1 MQLADAPSLTS
12 HDFAAARTFVDTAHG
27 RIAYVERG
35 SGPVALFIHG
45 GVLNGYQWRHQLSGL
60 ADLRRVIALDTL
72 GMGHTQVRS
81 GQPLGL
87 QHQAEMFRAFLDALG
102 ITQVDL
108 VGNDSGGG
116 AAQIFAAR
124 HPGYLRTMTLI
135 NCEVDDFDETNAA
148 FQKFRNSIASGSF
161 VKALQAAVLRP
172 DIGRK
177 AFAASYERP
186 DELSDDAIRAYVA
199 PLIESPARIELL
211 LGYLAA
217 ITKRDLIEVRAEL
230 TTLAAPTLVMWG
242 TADRFFPVTMAHW
255 LRDHLANVTE
265 VVEIEGAR
273 VFWPEERPA
282 LLNRKLREHWTGG
295 RARDRAP

>member
-1 MQLADAPSLTS
+1 MDTPLADARSFTS
-12 HDFAAARTFVDTAHG
+12 HDFASSRKLVDTPHG

-45 GVLNGYQWRHQLSGL
+45 AVLSGYQWRHQLSGL
-60 ADLRRVIALDTL
+60 ADLRRVIALDTM
-72 GMGHTQVRS
+72 GMGHTQPRP

-87 QHQAEMFRAFLDALG
+87 KHQAEMFRAFLDALD
-102 ITQVDL
+102 ISRVDL

-124 HPGYLRTMTLI
+124 HPDRIRSLTLI

-148 FQKFRNSIASGSF
+148 FQKFRKSVASGSF
-161 VKALQAAVLRP
+161 VQALQAAAIRP
-172 DIGRK
+172 EIGRK

-186 DELSDDAIRAYVA
+186 DELSDDTIRTYVA
-199 PLIESPARIELL
+199 PLIESPARIEQL
-211 LGYLAA
+211 LGYIAA
-217 ITKRDLIEVRAEL
+217 TDKRDLIEIRAEL
-230 TTLAAPTLVMWG
+230 AALSAPTLVMWG
-242 TADRFFPVTMAHW
+242 TADGFFPVTMAHW

-265 VVEIEGAR
+265 VVELDGAR

-282 LLNRKLREHWTGG
+282 LLNRKLREHWT
-295 RARDRAP
+295 RAAD